1 AGHRVR
7 DPPAH
12 RWGRGRRRGAPGPAG
27 RGGPRPPRAGG
38 GRAPPAPRPGGAAPR
53 PAAPPPPAPGGP
65 AAGEIGGLTP
75 EVTPNRL
82 HYTVDESII
91 DPNVDRGSW
100 RLRGGGL
107 VGRPFSFGYDELVAM
122 PSTEQYVTLQCIS
135 NLVGGDL
142 VGTAKWTGVPLARG
156 LERAGGVGPGAVRVV
171 FHAVG
176 GYSDSLPVAK
186 ALAPTTVVAY
196 GMNDRSLPRGP
207 GFPARI
213 MAPGVHGMKNV
224 KWLERIEVVDYDYQ
238 GYWQRSDGWD
248 NIAEIKTAS
257 RIDVPQELTSAGRA
271 GGGAGLA
278 WAGDRGIRRVE
289 VSFHG
294 GGSWGPAT
302 LPRPMAS
309 A

>member
-156 LERAGGVGPGAVRVV
+156 LERAGGARARRGPGGLPRRRRLLGLAAGGQGAGADHGGRLRHERPQPAPGPRVPGPD
-171 FHAVG
+171 HG
-176 GYSDSLPVAK
+176 
-186 ALAPTTVVAY
+186 
-196 GMNDRSLPRGP
+196 PRGP
-207 GFPARI
+207 RHEERQVAGAHRGGRLRL
-213 MAPGVHGMKNV
+213 PGLLAALRRLGQH
-224 KWLERIEVVDYDYQ
+224 RRDQ
-238 GYWQRSDGWD
+238 DGQPHRRPPGAD
-248 NIAEIKTAS
+248 
-257 RIDVPQELTSAGRA
+257 LGRA
-271 GGGAGLA
+271 G
-278 WAGDRGIRRVE
+278 R
-289 VSFHG
+289 G
-294 GGSWGPAT
+294 GGG
-302 LPRPMAS
+302 
-309 A
+309 